1 MQAGSRGF
9 SACMCDLGMQ
19 LSSRGLDVGTSAYS
33 ERMTQDAR
41 TRLELL
47 RTQAAERVETTAAT
61 LAELMHDREGSNDDD
76 EHDPEGVTLSSE
88 WSRLTGL
95 AEAAASELRQVD
107 DALARLDADT
117 YGVCANC
124 GRPIPGARLEVR
136 PFATHCVA
144 CAEKLGL

>member
-1 MQAGSRGF
+1 
-9 SACMCDLGMQ
+9 
-19 LSSRGLDVGTSAYS
+19 
-33 ERMTQDAR
+33 MTDAR
-41 TRLELL
+41 EVLDRLRADAVARMESTRVTLDEL
-47 RTQAAERVETTAAT
+47 T
-61 LAELMHDREGSNDDD
+61 HDREGSNDDD

-107 DALARLDADT
+107 DAIARLDAGA

-124 GRPIPGARLEVR
+124 GRPIPAGRLEVR

-144 CAEKLGL
+144 CAEKLGR

>member
-1 MQAGSRGF
+1 MTSDARSR
-9 SACMCDLGMQ
+9 LE
-19 LSSRGLDVGTSAYS
+19 SRRAEAS
-33 ERMTQDAR
+33 ERVA
-41 TRLELL
+41 
-47 RTQAAERVETTAAT
+47 TTAAI

-95 AEAAASELRQVD
+95 AEAAASELQQVD
-107 DALARLDADT
+107 DAIARLDAGT

-124 GRPIPGARLEVR
+124 GRPIPAARLEVR

>member
-1 MQAGSRGF
+1 M
-9 SACMCDLGMQ
+9 
-19 LSSRGLDVGTSAYS
+19 TS
-33 ERMTQDAR
+33 DAR
-41 TRLELL
+41 SRLALL
-47 RTQAAERVETTAAT
+47 RAEAAARVASTAAA

-95 AEAAASELRQVD
+95 AEAAASELQQVD
-107 DALARLDADT
+107 DAIARLDAGT

-124 GRPIPGARLEVR
+124 GRPIPEARLEVR